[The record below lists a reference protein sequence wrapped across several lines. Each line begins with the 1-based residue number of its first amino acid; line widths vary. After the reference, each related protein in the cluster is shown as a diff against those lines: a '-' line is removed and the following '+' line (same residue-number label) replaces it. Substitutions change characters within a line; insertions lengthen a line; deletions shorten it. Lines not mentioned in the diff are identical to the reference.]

1 MNKTPSD
8 YASSSLPP
16 KRDRSREITLPP
28 TPKLRDPDLQA
39 LIKRFPVVPSTMQQN
54 EENIKFLSANK
65 SKVHK
70 LIKQWFRYESDEEIP
85 FKLKY
90 DYRMFLE
97 NYYTTIKIV
106 YKKFKVNI

>member
-70 LIKQWFRYESDEEIP
+70 LIKQ
-85 FKLKY
+85 
-90 DYRMFLE
+90 
-97 NYYTTIKIV
+97 
-106 YKKFKVNI
+106 